1 MHSNMKRFQRSFV
14 NHFPALSS
22 RDYAIFWV
30 GQFLSVI
37 GTWAQNTT
45 LPYLAY
51 QITGSSLDL
60 GLIGFATT
68 LPMLFITLPA
78 GVIVEHLDKRKTVI
92 TMQSIMML
100 QAFTLAALT
109 IGGHIQIWHII
120 ILAFVQGT
128 ARAIEITARQ
138 AMLIEL
144 AGREALPNAIALQ
157 TTAMNLGRVLGPTI
171 AAALLILDNGAGK
184 VFLSNGISY
193 LFVIGGL
200 LVVRTWYQVPREAT
214 RTQNL
219 RAEFGEGQQY
229 IRQNALVSQIII
241 MMAVVGFFGF
251 PLLQQIP
258 AVAKDVLAQ
267 VGDTE
272 QIVAAR
278 NSALYTFQG
287 IGALVAAFSIAFF
300 TSTKKKGIWVT
311 YGQYI
316 FVLSV
321 ITLSF
326 MKTPLPAYLLLI
338 LIGWGT
344 ITQLSLMNVLI
355 QMQVPNG
362 LRGRVFSTYL
372 WAIQGVAPF
381 GSLLIGWWAQTWG
394 VPRTML
400 ACGIIVLAVLSG
412 MHYSSPNIRKS
423 QA

>member
-1 MHSNMKRFQRSFV
+1 MNRFKRSFAS
-14 NHFPALSS
+14 HFPALTS
-22 RDYAIFWV
+22 RDYSVFWV

-68 LPMLFITLPA
+68 LPMLFVTLPA
-78 GVIVEHLDKRKTVI
+78 GVIIEHLDKRKTVI
-92 TMQSIMML
+92 AMQSVMML
-100 QAFTLAALT
+100 QAFILAALT
-109 IGGHIQIWHII
+109 LGGHIQIWHITV
-120 ILAFVQGT
+120 LAFVLGT
-128 ARAIEITARQ
+128 ASAIEITARQ

-144 AGREALPNAIALQ
+144 VGRETLPNAIAVQ
-157 TTAMNLGRVLGPTI
+157 TTAFNLGRVIGPTL
-171 AAALLILDNGAGK
+171 AAALLTLNNGAGK

-193 LFVIGGL
+193 IFVIGGL
-200 LVVRTWYQVPREAT
+200 FFVRTRYQAPREAT
-214 RTQNL
+214 RTHNW
-219 RAEFGEGQQY
+219 RAEFGEGQRY
-229 IRQNALVSQIII
+229 IRQNPLVSQIII

-267 VGDTE
+267 VTDTE

-300 TSTKKKGIWVT
+300 TSFKKKGIWLT
-311 YGQYI
+311 FGQYT
-316 FVLSV
+316 FVLAV
-321 ITLSF
+321 IMLSF
-326 MKTPLPAYLLLI
+326 IRLAVPAYILLM

-344 ITQLSLMNVLI
+344 VTQLAIMNVLI
-355 QMQVPNG
+355 QVQVPND

-394 VPRTML
+394 VPRTL
-400 ACGIIVLAVLSG
+400 LVCGIIILVIVSG
-412 MHYSSPNIRKS
+412 MHFSSSHIRES

>member
-1 MHSNMKRFQRSFV
+1 MNRFQRSFA
-14 NHFPALSS
+14 NHFPALTS

-68 LPMLFITLPA
+68 LPMLFVTLPA

-92 TMQSIMML
+92 AMQTVMML
-100 QAFTLAALT
+100 QAFVLAALT
-109 IGGHIQIWHII
+109 ISGHIQIWHITV
-120 ILAFVQGT
+120 LAFVLGT
-128 ARAIEITARQ
+128 ASAIEITARQ

-144 AGREALPNAIALQ
+144 SGREALPNAIALQ
-157 TTAMNLGRVLGPTI
+157 TTAFNLGRVIGPTL
-171 AAALLILDNGAGK
+171 AAALLTMNNGAGM

-193 LFVIGGL
+193 IFVIGGL
-200 LVVRTWYQVPREAT
+200 FFVRTRFQVPREAT
-214 RTQNL
+214 KRQNL
-219 RAEFGEGQQY
+219 RAEFGEGQRY

-241 MMAVVGFFGF
+241 MMAFVGFFGF

-258 AVAKDVLAQ
+258 AIAKDVLAQ
-267 VGDTE
+267 AADTE

-300 TSTKKKGIWVT
+300 TSYKKKGIWLT
-311 YGQYI
+311 IGQYI
-316 FVLSV
+316 FVIALIV
-321 ITLSF
+321 LSF
-326 MKTPLPAYLLLI
+326 VRSAVPAYALLM

-344 ITQLSLMNVLI
+344 VTQLAIMNVLI
-355 QMQVPNG
+355 QVQVPNG

-394 VPRTML
+394 VPRTL
-400 ACGIIVLAVLSG
+400 LVCGLIILVILSG
-412 MHYSSPNIRKS
+412 LHILTPAIRKS

>member
-1 MHSNMKRFQRSFV
+1 MNRFQSFFAS
-14 NHFPALSS
+14 HFPALTS

-37 GTWAQNTT
+37 GTWMQNTT
-45 LPYLAY
+45 LPYVAY

-68 LPMLFITLPA
+68 LPMLFLALPA
-78 GVIVEHLDKRKTVI
+78 GVIVERVVDKRKTVI
-92 TMQSIMML
+92 AMQSVMMI
-100 QAFTLAALT
+100 QAFILAVLT
-109 IGGHIQIWHII
+109 FGGHLQIWHITV
-120 ILAFVQGT
+120 LAFVLGT
-128 ARAIEITARQ
+128 ASAIEITARQ

-144 AGREALPNAIALQ
+144 AGREALPNAIAVQ
-157 TTAMNLGRVLGPTI
+157 TTAFNLGRVIGPTL
-171 AAALLILDNGAGK
+171 AAALLTLNNGAGK

-193 LFVIGGL
+193 IFVIGGL
-200 LVVRTWYQVPREAT
+200 FFVRTRYQVQRETPGT
-214 RTQNL
+214 RNL
-219 RAEFGEGQQY
+219 RAEFGEGQRY
-229 IRQNALVSQIII
+229 IRQNPLVSQIII

-267 VGDTE
+267 IGDTE

-300 TSTKKKGIWVT
+300 TSFKKKGIWLMF
-311 YGQYI
+311 GQYT
-316 FVLSV
+316 FVLAIIV
-321 ITLSF
+321 LSF
-326 MKTPLPAYLLLI
+326 IRSAIPAYILLM

-344 ITQLSLMNVLI
+344 VTQLAIMNVLI
-355 QMQVPNG
+355 QVQVPNG

-394 VPRTML
+394 VPRTLL
-400 ACGIIVLAVLSG
+400 ACGIIVLAILSG
-412 MHYSSPNIRKS
+412 MHYSTPDIRKS

>member
-1 MHSNMKRFQRSFV
+1 M
-14 NHFPALSS
+14 S

-68 LPMLFITLPA
+68 LPMLFVTLPA
-78 GVIVEHLDKRKTVI
+78 GVLVEHLDKRKTVI
-92 TMQSIMML
+92 MMQSVMML
-100 QAFTLAALT
+100 QAFTLAFLT
-109 IGGHIQIWHII
+109 LSGSIQIWHIAL
-120 ILAFVQGT
+120 LAFVLGT
-128 ARAIEITARQ
+128 ASAIEITARQ

-144 AGREALPNAIALQ
+144 AGREALPNAIAVQ
-157 TTAMNLGRVLGPTI
+157 TTAFNLGRVIGPTV
-171 AAALLILDNGAGK
+171 AAALLTLNNGAGK

-200 LVVRTWYQVPREAT
+200 FFVSTRYQVPREAAK
-214 RTQNL
+214 RQNL
-219 RAEFGEGQQY
+219 RAEFGEGQRY
-229 IRQNALVSQIII
+229 IRQNPLVSQVII

-251 PLLQQIP
+251 PMLQQIP
-258 AVAKDVLAQ
+258 AIAKDVLAQ
-267 VGDTE
+267 TGDTE

-287 IGALVAAFSIAFF
+287 IGALTAAFTIAFF
-300 TSTKKKGIWVT
+300 TSFKNKGLWVT
-311 YGQYI
+311 FGQYT
-316 FVLSV
+316 FVLSW
-321 ITLSF
+321 IALSF
-326 MKTPLPAYLLLI
+326 MRVPILAYILLI
-338 LIGWGT
+338 LIGWGMV
-344 ITQLSLMNVLI
+344 TQLSLMNVLI
-355 QMQVPNG
+355 QLQVPNG

-394 VPRTML
+394 VPRTLL
-400 ACGIIVLAVLSG
+400 ACGIIILAILSG
-412 MHYSSPNIRKS
+412 MHFSTPDIRKS

>member
-1 MHSNMKRFQRSFV
+1 MNRFKRSFAS
-14 NHFPALSS
+14 HFPALTS
-22 RDYAIFWV
+22 RDYSIFWV

-68 LPMLFITLPA
+68 LPMLFVTLPA
-78 GVIVEHLDKRKTVI
+78 GVIIEHLDKRKTVI
-92 TMQSIMML
+92 AMQSVMML
-100 QAFTLAALT
+100 QAFILAALT
-109 IGGHIQIWHII
+109 LGGHIQIWHITV
-120 ILAFVQGT
+120 LAFVLGT
-128 ARAIEITARQ
+128 ASAIEITARQ

-144 AGREALPNAIALQ
+144 VGRETLPNAIAVQ
-157 TTAMNLGRVLGPTI
+157 TTAFNLGRVIGPTL
-171 AAALLILDNGAGK
+171 AAALLTLNNGAGK

-193 LFVIGGL
+193 IFVIGGL
-200 LVVRTWYQVPREAT
+200 FFVRTRYQAPREAT
-214 RTQNL
+214 RTHNW
-219 RAEFGEGQQY
+219 RAEFGEGQRY
-229 IRQNALVSQIII
+229 IRQNPLVSQIII

-267 VGDTE
+267 VTDTE

-300 TSTKKKGIWVT
+300 TSFKKKGIWLT
-311 YGQYI
+311 FGQYT
-316 FVLSV
+316 FVLAV
-321 ITLSF
+321 IVLSF
-326 MKTPLPAYLLLI
+326 IRLAVPAYILLM

-344 ITQLSLMNVLI
+344 VTQLAIMNVLI
-355 QMQVPNG
+355 QVQVPND

-394 VPRTML
+394 VPRTL
-400 ACGIIVLAVLSG
+400 LVCGIIILVIVSG
-412 MHYSSPNIRKS
+412 MHFSSSHIRES

>member
-1 MHSNMKRFQRSFV
+1 MKRYQLFFAS
-14 NHFPALSS
+14 HLPALTS

-37 GTWAQNTT
+37 GTWMQNTT
-45 LPYLAY
+45 LPYVAY

-78 GVIVEHLDKRKTVI
+78 GVIVERLDKRKTVI
-92 TMQSIMML
+92 VMQSVMMV
-100 QAFTLAALT
+100 QAFILAALT
-109 IGGHIQIWHII
+109 ISRQLQIWHII
-120 ILAFVQGT
+120 ILAFILGT
-128 ARAIEITARQ
+128 ASAIEITARQ

-144 AGREALPNAIALQ
+144 AGRDALPNAIAVQ
-157 TTAMNLGRVLGPTI
+157 TTAFNLGRVIGPTL
-171 AAALLILDNGAGK
+171 AAALLTINNGAGL

-200 LVVRTWYQVPREAT
+200 IFVRTKCQVQKGAT
-214 RTQNL
+214 GNRSL
-219 RAEFGEGQQY
+219 SAEFGEGQRY
-229 IRQNALVSQIII
+229 IRQNPLVSQIII

-251 PLLQQIP
+251 PVLQQIP
-258 AVAKDVLAQ
+258 AIAKDVLAQ
-267 VGDTE
+267 VTDTE

-300 TSTKKKGIWVT
+300 TSYKKKGLWLT
-311 YGQYI
+311 FGQYA
-316 FVLSV
+316 FVLAL
-321 ITLSF
+321 IALSF
-326 MKTPLPAYLLLI
+326 MRSTAPSYILLMM
-338 LIGWGT
+338 IGWGT
-344 ITQLSLMNVLI
+344 VTQLAIMNVLI

-394 VPRTML
+394 IPRTL
-400 ACGIIVLAVLSG
+400 LICGTTILTILTG
-412 MHYSSPNIRKS
+412 MHFSNPNIRKS

>member
-1 MHSNMKRFQRSFV
+1 MNNLQIFFAR
-14 NHFPALSS
+14 HFPALTS

-45 LPYLAY
+45 LPFLAY

-60 GLIGFATT
+60 GFIGFATT
-68 LPMLFITLPA
+68 LPMLFVTLPA

-92 TMQSIMML
+92 VMQSVMML

-109 IGGHIQIWHII
+109 LSGRIQIWHIAL
-120 ILAFVQGT
+120 LAFVLGT
-128 ARAIEITARQ
+128 ASAIEITARQ

-144 AGREALPNAIALQ
+144 AGRKALPNAIAVQ
-157 TTAMNLGRVLGPTI
+157 TTAFNLGRVIGPTL
-171 AAALLILDNGAGK
+171 AAALLTMNNGAGM

-193 LFVIGGL
+193 VFVIGGL
-200 LVVRTWYQVPREAT
+200 FFVRTKYQVPREAT
-214 RTQNL
+214 RRQNL
-219 RAEFGEGQQY
+219 RAEFGEGQRY
-229 IRQNALVSQIII
+229 IRQNPLISQIII

-258 AVAKDVLAQ
+258 AIAKDVLAQ
-267 VGDTE
+267 ATDTA

-300 TSTKKKGIWVT
+300 TSFKKKGIWLIF
-311 YGQYI
+311 GQYT
-316 FVLSV
+316 FVLAL
-321 ITLSF
+321 ILLSF
-326 MKTPLPAYLLLI
+326 MQSAFPAYVLLT

-344 ITQLSLMNVLI
+344 VTQLAIMNVLI
-355 QMQVPNG
+355 QVQVPDG

-394 VPRTML
+394 VPRTL
-400 ACGIIVLAVLSG
+400 LVCGIIILAILSG
-412 MHYSSPNIRKS
+412 MHITTPNIRNS
-423 QA
+423 EA

>member
-1 MHSNMKRFQRSFV
+1 MKRFQRSFIS
-14 NHFPALSS
+14 HFPALTS

-30 GQFLSVI
+30 GLFLSII

-60 GLIGFATT
+60 GLIGFATS

-92 TMQSIMML
+92 IMQSIMML
-100 QAFTLAALT
+100 QAFTLAYLT
-109 IGGHIQIWHII
+109 FGGHIQIWHIT
-120 ILAFVQGT
+120 ILAFIQGT
-128 ARAIEITARQ
+128 ASAIEITARQ

-144 AGREALPNAIALQ
+144 TGREALPNAIALQ
-157 TTAMNLGRVLGPTI
+157 TTAFNMGRVIGPTI

-200 LVVRTWYQVPREAT
+200 FFVRTRYQVPREAT
-214 RTQNL
+214 RAHSL
-219 RAEFGEGQQY
+219 RAEFGEGQSY

-267 VGDTE
+267 AGDTE

-311 YGQYI
+311 YGQFI
-316 FVLSV
+316 FVLSL

-326 MKTPLPAYLLLI
+326 IKTPFPAYLLLM

-344 ITQLSLMNVLI
+344 VTQLSLMNVLI
-355 QMQVPNG
+355 QVQVPNG

-381 GSLLIGWWAQTWG
+381 GSLLIGWWAQVWG

-412 MHYSSPNIRKS
+412 MHYSSPNIRIS

>member
-1 MHSNMKRFQRSFV
+1 MKKLQLFFAY
-14 NHFPALSS
+14 HFPALTS

-68 LPMLFITLPA
+68 LPMLFVTLPA

-92 TMQSIMML
+92 AMQSVMML
-100 QAFTLAALT
+100 QAFMLAALT
-109 IGGHIQIWHII
+109 LNGSIQIWHITL
-120 ILAFVQGT
+120 LAFVLG
-128 ARAIEITARQ
+128 AASAIEITARQ

-144 AGREALPNAIALQ
+144 AGREALPNAIAVQ
-157 TTAMNLGRVLGPTI
+157 TTAFNLGRVIGPTL
-171 AAALLILDNGAGK
+171 AAALLTLNNGAGM

-193 LFVIGGL
+193 IFVIGGL
-200 LVVRTWYQVPREAT
+200 FFVRTRYQVPRDAT
-214 RTQNL
+214 KGGNL
-219 RAEFGEGQQY
+219 RAEFGEGQRY
-229 IRQNALVSQIII
+229 IRQNPLVSQIII

-258 AVAKDVLAQ
+258 AVAKDMLAQ
-267 VGDTE
+267 ATDTE

-287 IGALVAAFSIAFF
+287 VGALVAAFSIAFF
-300 TSTKKKGIWVT
+300 TSFKKKGIWLSI
-311 YGQYI
+311 GQYT
-316 FVLSV
+316 FVLAL
-321 ITLSF
+321 ILLSF
-326 MKTPLPAYLLLI
+326 IRTDVPAFVLLM

-344 ITQLSLMNVLI
+344 VTQLAIMNVLI
-355 QMQVPNG
+355 QVQVPDS

-372 WAIQGVAPF
+372 WAIQGIAPF

-394 VPRTML
+394 VPRTLL
-400 ACGIIVLAVLSG
+400 ACGIIILAILSG
-412 MHYSSPNIRKS
+412 MHFSTPAIRKS
-423 QA
+423 ET

>member
-1 MHSNMKRFQRSFV
+1 MNRFKHSFAS
-14 NHFPALSS
+14 HFPALTS

-60 GLIGFATT
+60 GLIGFSTT
-68 LPMLFITLPA
+68 LPMLFLVLPA
-78 GVIVEHLDKRKTVI
+78 GVLVERWNKRVTVI
-92 TMQSIMML
+92 SMQSIMML
-100 QAFTLAALT
+100 QAFILAALT
-109 IGGHIQIWHII
+109 LSGRIQIWHITV
-120 ILAFVQGT
+120 LAFVLGT
-128 ARAIEITARQ
+128 ASAIEITARQ

-144 AGREALPNAIALQ
+144 AGREALPNAIAVQ
-157 TTAMNLGRVLGPTI
+157 TTAMNLGRVIGPTL
-171 AAALLILDNGAGK
+171 AAALLTLNNGAGK

-200 LVVRTWYQVPREAT
+200 FFVRTRYQVQREAT
-214 RTQNL
+214 VTRNL
-219 RAEFGEGQQY
+219 RAEFGEGQRY
-229 IRQNALVSQIII
+229 IRQNPLVKQIII

-267 VGDTE
+267 AGDTE

-287 IGALVAAFSIAFF
+287 IGALTAAISIAYF
-300 TSTKKKGIWVT
+300 TSFKKKGLWVT
-311 YGQYI
+311 FGQYI
-316 FVLSV
+316 FVLALIV
-321 ITLSF
+321 LSF
-326 MKTPLPAYLLLI
+326 MKTSIPAYILLA

-344 ITQLSLMNVLI
+344 VTQLSLMNVLI

-381 GSLLIGWWAQTWG
+381 GSLLIGWWAQSWG
-394 VPRTML
+394 VSLTML
-400 ACGIIVLAVLSG
+400 ACGIIILVILSG
-412 MHYSSPNIRKS
+412 LHYSTPDIRKS

>member
-1 MHSNMKRFQRSFV
+1 MNRFKRSFV

-22 RDYAIFWV
+22 RDYSIFWM

-37 GTWAQNTT
+37 GTWGQNTT

-60 GLIGFATT
+60 GLIGFAST

-92 TMQSIMML
+92 AMQSVMMF

-109 IGGHIQIWHII
+109 MGGYIQIWHITV
-120 ILAFVQGT
+120 LAFVLGT
-128 ARAIEITARQ
+128 ASAVEITARQ

-144 AGREALPNAIALQ
+144 VGRSALPNAIAVQ
-157 TTAMNLGRVLGPTI
+157 TTAFNLGRVIGPSL
-171 AAALLILDNGAGK
+171 AAILLAMDNGASK
-184 VFLSNGISY
+184 VFLWNGISY
-193 LFVIGGL
+193 IFVIGGL
-200 LVVRTWYQVPREAT
+200 FLVRTRYQVPREAAK
-214 RTQNL
+214 RQNL
-219 RAEFGEGQQY
+219 RAEFSEGQRY
-229 IRQNALVSQIII
+229 IRQNPLVSQIII

-267 VGDTE
+267 IGDTE

-287 IGALVAAFSIAFF
+287 IGALIAAFSVAFF
-300 TSTKKKGIWVT
+300 TSFKKKGLWVT
-311 YGQYI
+311 FGQYT
-316 FVLSV
+316 FVLALIV
-321 ITLSF
+321 LSF
-326 MKTPLPAYLLLI
+326 VKAAIPAYILLALV
-338 LIGWGT
+338 GWGT
-344 ITQLSLMNVLI
+344 VTQLALMNVLI
-355 QMQVPNG
+355 QLQVPNG

-381 GSLLIGWWAQTWG
+381 GSLLVGWWAQTWG
-394 VPRTML
+394 VPHTLL
-400 ACGIIVLAVLSG
+400 ACGVIVLVILTILHIST
-412 MHYSSPNIRKS
+412 PDIRKS